1 MSNCQNKMVK
11 RCAGLVALV
20 TCILV
25 IAAAVVGTIFGVK
38 GIGVFNRSA
47 VLDDVKTL
55 TVSMNQHVYTNNLD
69 KVEDACENVFG
80 SLNVTYEI
88 KGEMSG
94 DESEIIYVFDKA
106 ANLETVE
113 KELENKFAAMTGDQG
128 ELKGSFITVAANDE
142 KAVEYLAKNYVL
154 RGVIAGVVLI
164 AAVYVYAA
172 IRFGIGKG
180 LSVAFGTLYGTLLTV
195 ALVLLTRIPVTA
207 SISYVFAAA
216 ALMSAVTSVFTMNK
230 IAASEKS
237 ESCNVCG
244 CACKEILP
252 ICAFV
257 CVGLILIGA
266 IAWGVKWFALSAIIA
281 VIASAVAGIMGV
293 PFLYAPIKAAADK
306 KPEKD
311 AYVGAAKTST
321 KAKKVFTKKEA
332 VKAEPVEETVEETVE
347 EVAEE
352 APAEET
358 VEETVEEVAE
368 ETPAEETVE
377 ETIEE
382 VAEEAPAEETV
393 EETVEEVAEEVSAEE
408 ATEEPAAE

>member
-11 RCAGLVALV
+11 RCAGLAALI
-20 TCILV
+20 TCIIV
-25 IAAAVVGTIFGVK
+25 VAAAVVGTIFGVK
-38 GIGVFNRSA
+38 GIGVFNKSA

-80 SLNVTYEI
+80 NLNVAYEM

-94 DESEIIYVFDKA
+94 DESEIIYVFDKDV
-106 ANLETVE
+106 NLETVE

-128 ELKGSFITVAANDE
+128 ELKGSFITIAANDE

-180 LSVAFGTLYGTLLTV
+180 VSVAFGTLYGTLLTV

-216 ALMSAVTSVFTMNK
+216 ALMSAITSIFTMNK

-237 ESCNVCG
+237 EDCNA

-252 ICAFV
+252 ICAFA
-257 CVGLILIGA
+257 CIGLILIGA
-266 IAWGVKWFALSAIIA
+266 IAWGIKWFALSAIIA
-281 VIASAVAGIMGV
+281 VIAAAVAGIMGV

-321 KAKKVFTKKEA
+321 KAKKVFAKKEA
-332 VKAEPVEETVEETVE
+332 VKAEPIEEVVE
-347 EVAEE
+347 EV
-352 APAEET
+352 P
-358 VEETVEEVAE
+358 
-368 ETPAEETVE
+368 
-377 ETIEE
+377 
-382 VAEEAPAEETV
+382 
-393 EETVEEVAEEVSAEE
+393 AEE

>member
-113 KELENKFAAMTGDQG
+113 KELENKFEAMTGDQG

-180 LSVAFGTLYGTLLTV
+180 VSVAFGTLYGTLLTV

-352 APAEET
+352 
-358 VEETVEEVAE
+358 
-368 ETPAEETVE
+368 
-377 ETIEE
+377 
-382 VAEEAPAEETV
+382 
-393 EETVEEVAEEVSAEE
+393 VSAEE